1 MSVLTATVLGMSDN
15 PALPAAPSPAPSPA
29 PTTARR
35 CFGDGD
41 PLYEAYHDTEWGVA
55 FTDSADEHELLER
68 LALEAFQSGLSWI
81 TILRKR
87 ENFRAAFAGF
97 DPVAVAAFDEADVE
111 RLMADAGIVRNRAKI
126 DATIADA
133 RALVAMHERGERLRD
148 VLEAY
153 RPAVQCVLASPAEMP
168 GSTPDSKALAKDL
181 KKLGFRF
188 IGPTTA
194 YAAMQA
200 IGIVDDHLADC
211 LTRLARPGGDE

>member
-1 MSVLTATVLGMSDN
+1 MTTETTSSGSGTGDPDGTD
-15 PALPAAPSPAPSPA
+15 PA
-29 PTTARR
+29 PTAGGR

-55 FTDSADEHELLER
+55 VTDSPDERELFER

-87 ENFRAAFAGF
+87 EAFRAAFADF
-97 DPVAVAAFDEADVE
+97 DPVVVAAYDEADVE
-111 RLMADAGIVRNRAKI
+111 RLMGDAGIVRNRAKI

-133 RALVAMHERGERLRD
+133 RALLAMHERGERLRD
-148 VLEAY
+148 VLERY
-153 RPAVQCVLASPAEMP
+153 RPAQVRVPSSFADVP
-168 GSTPDSKALAKDL
+168 GTTPDSAALAKDL

-200 IGIVDDHLADC
+200 VGIVDDHLATC
-211 LTRLARPGGDE
+211 PTRLARG